1 MVKVHF
7 RLCRAFFLL
16 EPTLVKDSHEN
27 LNFPMKKSWKSHE
40 IYFSGLRGNPR
51 PAKVIIA

>member
-40 IYFSGLRGNPR
+40 IYFPGLRGNPR